1 MRESNLDAVVK
12 FLVSVGFKFDSIG
25 DECLNM
31 EREDAYVEVYCWGVK
46 SYIHGLFCKCDGGL
60 DEVLEFLQRKFQ

>member
-25 DECLNM
+25 DEFLNM
-31 EREDAYVEVYCWGVK
+31 EREDGYVEVYGWGVK
-46 SYIHGLFCKCDGGL
+46 GYIDGLFCKCDDGW
-60 DEVLEFLQRKFQ
+60 DEVLAFLERKFS